1 MGFQPKSLPYLPTL
15 IAFLAAVIGLGSL
28 LLLFDI
34 KRPAFGRSLAAQS
47 QIHRNYLPIAYQT
60 RPFTTPIGF
69 EVGLKA
75 ENSGFDQF
83 AGLKSAW
90 LRLNGVLWSDV
101 EPVQGQRDWSV
112 LTDLEH
118 CILEAAQLNAE
129 VILVVRKT
137 PLWAQKDEGYY
148 CGPVH
153 EDKLD
158 EFGDFLHALVGRY
171 SAPPY
176 NVKYWEIGNEP
187 DVDPGLSDFWGPDVP
202 FGCWG
207 DESDEYYGGGYFAE
221 MLKAVYPRIK
231 AADPQSKVLIGG
243 LLMNCDPRSYCTPD
257 DKPVEYQPTQFLKGI
272 LHNGGGGYFD
282 VVAFHAYDFYYG
294 DPGQYGYFKW
304 ESQWDKNGPLL
315 VAKAGYIK
323 EVLAS
328 YQVFD
333 KGLMS
338 TEMALI
344 CGDYDDPPGLA
355 GCESDWD
362 SPYESTKA
370 SYVAQTYAAA
380 IAEGVDAGIWY
391 RVDGWRNSG
400 LLYEDLSARP
410 AFLAMQFAYDV
421 FSGSDFDGK
430 ITSTDVDGLGNVFG
444 YKFSRGERRIWIIWS
459 LDEQPRQLSPPGEPL
474 AMWNVLGEQIE
485 IGNAGELNLSL
496 EPVYIEWS
504 P

>member
-1 MGFQPKSLPYLPTL
+1 MGFQPKPLRYLPIL
-15 IAFLAAVIGLGSL
+15 IAMHAAVIALASL
-28 LLLFDI
+28 LMQVDQE
-34 KRPAFGRSLAAQS
+34 RPAFGRSLAANS
-47 QIHRNYLPIAYQT
+47 QTHEYYLPIVYQT
-60 RPFTTPIGF
+60 RAFTTSIGF
-69 EVGLKA
+69 EVGLNV
-75 ENSGFDQF
+75 ENNGLDQL
-83 AGLKSAW
+83 AGLKNAW

-101 EPVQGQRDWSV
+101 EPVQGQRDWGV
-112 LTDLEH
+112 LVHLEDR
-118 CILEAAQLNAE
+118 ILEAAQLNAE

-153 EDKLD
+153 EDRLD
-158 EFGDFLHALVGRY
+158 EFGDFLYGLVERY
-171 SAPPY
+171 SVPPY

-207 DESDEYYGGGYFAE
+207 DESDQYYGGGYFAE

-243 LLMNCDPRSYCTPD
+243 LLMNCDPRSYCNPE
-257 DKPVEYQPTQFLKGI
+257 DKPVEHQPTQFLKGI
-272 LHNGGGGYFD
+272 LHNGGGEYFD

-294 DPGQYGYFKW
+294 NTGQYGYFKW
-304 ESQWDKNGPLL
+304 DSRWDKNGPLL

-323 EVLAS
+323 EVLES

-333 KGLMS
+333 KQLMS
-338 TEMALI
+338 TELALI
-344 CGDYDDPPGLA
+344 CGDYDDPPESD
-355 GCESDWD
+355 GCESDWN

-370 SYVAQTYAAA
+370 SYVAQAYAAS

-400 LLYEDLSARP
+400 LLYEDLTPRP
-410 AFLAMQFAYDV
+410 AFLAMRFAYDLL
-421 FSGSDFDGK
+421 SGSEYGGE
-430 ITSTDVDGLGNVFG
+430 IASQDVDDMGNISG
-444 YKFSRGERRIWIIWS
+444 YKFSRGDRRIWIVWS
-459 LDEQPRQLSPPGEPL
+459 LEEEARQLNPPGEPL
-474 AMWNVLGEQIE
+474 AIWNVLGEPIE
-485 IGNAGELNLSL
+485 IGSAGALDLSL
-496 EPVYIEWS
+496 EPVYIEWM